1 MPFILYEHSTSACVI
16 KVRLT
21 MLEKGF
27 EGRFVDLRRGGQFD
41 PAYLRPG
48 AVVPTLAHDGNVLAE
63 SSVALSRRRPPFAAV
78 DAGRTIGALPRA
90 RRFMK
95 TIDDSPG
102 LRRAYPR
109 RFLPQ
114 GFPGSGRNRGADGP
128 RSGSRAARSPTF
140 RVDHGPLFALR
151 RERRARFGFFPA
163 RNGRSA
169 RRRVFPAEA
178 HTRSPTPPRPLTSI
192 VSRCSA
198 FAASGRPLVRES
210 WIGTTAFAGAPV
222 SRPAPRAALR
232 RTTPTACGRWTR
244 PAAARRFSS
253 LDPRRPPGGRE
264 RKARGGLPPVS
275 GTRALRPPRALRIP
289 GAPAILG

>member
-1 MPFILYEHSTSACVI
+1 
-16 KVRLT
+16 
-21 MLEKGF
+21 MLEKGL
-27 EGRFVDLRRGGQFD
+27 EGRFADLRRGGQFD

-48 AVVPTLAHDGNVLAE
+48 AAVPTLVHDGNALAE

-78 DAGRTIGALPRA
+78 DAGRTIGALPRS

-102 LRRAYPR
+102 LRCARSR

-128 RSGSRAARSPTF
+128 HSGSRAARSPTF
-140 RVDHGPLFALR
+140 RVDRGPLFAL
-151 RERRARFGFFPA
+151 RRARFGFFPA

-169 RRRVFPAEA
+169 RRRIFSAEA
-178 HTRSPTPPRPLTSI
+178 RARSPTPTRPLTSI

-198 FAASGRPLVRES
+198 FAASGRPLVRAS

-222 SRPAPRAALR
+222 SRPASRAALR

-244 PAAARRFSS
+244 PDAARRFSS